1 MIKTQILV
9 TDNTTAGGEVFNGS
23 IRESDG
29 YVYIDFALFT
39 VRVSREDVLAAIETE
54 EHG

>member
-1 MIKTQILV
+1 MIKAQILV

-23 IRESDG
+23 IRENDG
-29 YVYIDFALFT
+29 YVYIKFATFT
-39 VRVSREDVLAAIETE
+39 IRVKRGDVLAAIETE